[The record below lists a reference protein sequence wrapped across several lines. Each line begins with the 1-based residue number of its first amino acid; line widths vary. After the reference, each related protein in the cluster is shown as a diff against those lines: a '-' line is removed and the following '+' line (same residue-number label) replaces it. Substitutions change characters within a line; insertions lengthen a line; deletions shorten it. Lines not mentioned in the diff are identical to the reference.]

1 MAYQKTFCM
10 LKPGVLQRRIVGEVI
25 SRIERKGMKIH
36 AMKMMQIPRPLC
48 EEHYAEHKGKGF
60 YESLVNYM
68 TSGPVVAMVVGGE
81 EAIPFLR
88 TVAGKTNPAE
98 ASPGTIRGDFALITQ
113 NNIIHAADSPESA
126 EREIGL
132 FFDEAEILDYED
144 PNAHWIA

>member
-10 LKPGVLQRRIVGEVI
+10 LKPGILQRRIVGEII

-36 AMKMMQIPRPLC
+36 AMKTMQIPRPLC
-48 EEHYAEHKGKGF
+48 EEHYAEHKGKPF
-60 YESLVNYM
+60 YESLVSYM

-88 TVAGKTNPAE
+88 AVAGKTNPAE
-98 ASPGTIRGDFALITQ
+98 AAPGTIRGDYALITQ

-126 EREIGL
+126 AREIGL

-144 PNAHWIA
+144 PNAHWIS